1 MGRDCIDTE
10 SHKGFD
16 CKMSCVGLY
25 ADVGVTKKHQRLQQ
39 LEEVPKQL
47 KVLVEAYQRHKKRL
61 VKNFVFNGSA
71 HSKAFGEYIARK

>member
-1 MGRDCIDTE
+1 M
-10 SHKGFD
+10 
-16 CKMSCVGLY
+16 
-25 ADVGVTKKHQRLQQ
+25 TKKHQRLQQ